1 MNSAM
6 RVWGAVCAVAA
17 FGLAGVVAHA
27 AAGDVGEKGKQ
38 LYVWHLDEGS
48 GVEAEEAGGDGP
60 IGTFVGDLEWVEG
73 VAGGGVAMT
82 GAAGDT
88 QYIEFAGDDHLDIT
102 EELTLAAWVNLDALP
117 ADGDANKGTIYYKN
131 TYYLQIEPPD
141 GALAYYFYD
150 TGTPGYHISGSTV
163 PAGEWA
169 HVAMVWDGSTIR
181 FYVNGE
187 QDPAEIDQ
195 KGPGR
200 STPGKTLRV
209 GGEDNACC
217 PRFFVGSIDDLAI
230 ANYAMSEAELS
241 ALITE
246 ALPVEPGGKLA
257 TRWASLK
264 RR

>member
-1 MNSAM
+1 M
-6 RVWGAVCAVAA
+6 
-17 FGLAGVVAHA
+17 
-27 AAGDVGEKGKQ
+27 
-38 LYVWHLDEGS
+38 
-48 GVEAEEAGGDGP
+48 
-60 IGTFVGDLEWVEG
+60 
-73 VAGGGVAMT
+73 
-82 GAAGDT
+82 
-88 QYIEFAGDDHLDIT
+88 
-102 EELTLAAWVNLDALP
+102 
-117 ADGDANKGTIYYKN
+117 
-131 TYYLQIEPPD
+131 
-141 GALAYYFYD
+141 
-150 TGTPGYHISGSTV
+150 